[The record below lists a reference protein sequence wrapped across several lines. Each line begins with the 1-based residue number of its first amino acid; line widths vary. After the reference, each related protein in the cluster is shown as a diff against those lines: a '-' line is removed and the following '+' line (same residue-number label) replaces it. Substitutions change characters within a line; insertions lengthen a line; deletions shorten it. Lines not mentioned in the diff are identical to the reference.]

1 MYMMDY
7 DNWIFSQADK
17 DDMKDLTHSEQM
29 VAGCCRSA
37 AILFAIILGLVICA
51 LFSSCKSVEY
61 VTVPEVHNEHHW
73 HTDSVHQTD
82 SIIRETQTTIMQ
94 LDSAAMDRYGI
105 QLKSAERA
113 WLVKTQEME
122 RQIQMLLQINMQK
135 DSVHD
140 TVPVPVPVIKEVPAE
155 LTWWQHFRI
164 SLANIL
170 LWVVGI
176 VAVVTLV
183 RWWLKQ
189 KKVI

>member
-1 MYMMDY
+1 MDY
-7 DNWIFSQADK
+7 DNWILSQADK
-17 DDMKDLTHSEQM
+17 DDLKDLTHSEQM

-37 AILFAIILGLVICA
+37 AILFAIIIGLAICA
-51 LFSSCKSVEY
+51 LFSSCTTTKY
-61 VTVPEVHNEHHW
+61 VPVIEHKTDTLIQTNLQRDSIYVHDSIMVSQQGDTVRIEKW
-73 HTDSVHQTD
+73 HTKYVE
-82 SIIRETQTTIMQ
+82 RE
-94 LDSAAMDRYGI
+94 
-105 QLKSAERA
+105 
-113 WLVKTQEME
+113 
-122 RQIQMLLQINMQK
+122 
-135 DSVHD
+135 VHD
-140 TVPVPVPVIKEVPAE
+140 TLYQAVHDSIPQPYPVIKEVPAE

>member
-1 MYMMDY
+1 MMEPEYLDKLPPDY
-7 DNWIFSQADK
+7 QEAFRKSFI
-17 DDMKDLTHSEQM
+17 
-29 VAGCCRSA
+29 RSM
-37 AILFAIILGLVICA
+37 AILITVIIGMAICA

-94 LDSAAMDRYGI
+94 LDSATMARYGI

-122 RQIQMLLQINMQK
+122 RQIQMLLQLNMQK
-135 DSVHD
+135 DSVHGHD
-140 TVPVPVPVIKEVPAE
+140 ADYPQQYVCQGDAAE

>member
-1 MYMMDY
+1 MDY
-7 DNWIFSQADK
+7 DNWILSQADK
-17 DDMKDLTHSEQM
+17 DDPKDLTHSEQM

-37 AILFAIILGLVICA
+37 AILFAIILGLVVCA
-51 LFSSCKSVEY
+51 LFSSCTTTKY
-61 VTVPEVHNEHHW
+61 VPVIEHKTDTLIQTNVQRDSIYVHDSIMVSQQGDTVRIDRW
-73 HTDSVHQTD
+73 HTKYVEKQ
-82 SIIRETQTTIMQ
+82 
-94 LDSAAMDRYGI
+94 
-105 QLKSAERA
+105 
-113 WLVKTQEME
+113 
-122 RQIQMLLQINMQK
+122 
-135 DSVHD
+135 VHD
-140 TVPVPVPVIKEVPAE
+140 TLYQAVHDSIPQPFPVIKEVPAE